1 MKELQKSITIV
12 NAVIT
17 PETVQEI
24 IRKASAINWGTHLL
38 RWRYFDV
45 IHEGKPIHRG
55 ALIPTALWRLLKRV
69 CVEQEW
75 SVGTN
80 LERLNAEA
88 RSIVQSPNTEIYVY
102 GYYRTDPPRLQWGSL
117 SRESGIAVVY
127 DMEAD
132 LIATVFKPEEGSQF
146 FEMQIDAVRIDRK
159 DWNV

>member
-55 ALIPTALWRLLKRV
+55 ALIPTALGACSSGCAWNRNGPLGQILSASMQRL
-69 CVEQEW
+69 
-75 SVGTN
+75 
-80 LERLNAEA
+80 A
-88 RSIVQSPNTEIYVY
+88 P
-102 GYYRTDPPRLQWGSL
+102 
-117 SRESGIAVVY
+117 
-127 DMEAD
+127 
-132 LIATVFKPEEGSQF
+132 
-146 FEMQIDAVRIDRK
+146 
-159 DWNV
+159 